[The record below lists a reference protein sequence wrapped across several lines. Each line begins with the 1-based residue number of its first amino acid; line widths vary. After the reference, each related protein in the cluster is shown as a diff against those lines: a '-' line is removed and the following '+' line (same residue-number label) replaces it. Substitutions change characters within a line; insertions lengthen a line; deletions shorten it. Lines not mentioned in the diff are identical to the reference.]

1 MTIRSVLL
9 LAALLLGCP
18 AFAALPAPGA
28 RLGVVDALPARLSA
42 AFGTAIERA
51 PAPTV
56 RDDWQLGQ
64 VAVDDA
70 VQRLLALGYEASA
83 VTLPASLAT
92 RAERGGALQTG
103 LAEVRLDERFSRELA
118 DWMKQEKLDGVVLV
132 RSLQRP
138 LTPGGPAEAGHGIAR
153 RGDGTVAYANLAPL
167 LISGAS
173 PRLDGAPQCL
183 VTAPVERSLVEKPK
197 SLAGLAPLGPKLEDV
212 LRRAVDGAL
221 IRAGVMQGDAACE

>member
-9 LAALLLGCP
+9 FAALLLGCP

-42 AFGTAIERA
+42 AFGTAVDKA
-51 PAPTV
+51 PAPTI
-56 RDDWQLGQ
+56 RDDWHLGR
-64 VAVDDA
+64 VAVEETTRQLA
-70 VQRLLALGYEASA
+70 ALGYQASA
-83 VTLPASLAT
+83 VTLPPSLAA
-92 RAERGGALQTG
+92 RAEGGGALRIG
-103 LAEVRLDERFSRELA
+103 LADVRLDERFGRELA

-132 RSLQRP
+132 RSLARS
-138 LTPGGPAEAGHGIAR
+138 LTDGGPVEAGLGIAR
-153 RGDGTVAYANLAPL
+153 RGDITVTYANLAPL
-167 LISGAS
+167 LISGTT

-197 SLAGLAPLGPKLEDV
+197 SLAELAPLGPKLEDV

-221 IRAGVMQGDAACE
+221 VRAGVMQGDAACE